1 MSLRTI
7 RAALAGGLAAGALAF
22 AAAAP
27 AASALP
33 VNYNAIAAGQAILN
47 GPNASPPGAN
57 DWSCTPSAAH
67 PRPVVLVHATGVN
80 MGLNWNALSP
90 LLKNNGYCV
99 FAFNYGMNS
108 MSLGGYVGGLGP
120 IAQSGQTMK
129 AFIDR
134 VLATTGSPKVDLVG
148 HSQGGML
155 LKYYISGL
163 GGGTKVNSAVA
174 MAPTIHGTTL
184 SGLTNIGEALRPIAG
199 WLTDGV
205 YAALN
210 GGAPAAREQAVTSD
224 FIKALNKLPDTTG
237 GAKLTV
243 ISTNYDSVVTPVSA
257 QAPIGP
263 DTRWIVLQRQCIL
276 DYVDH
281 VGMAFDSIALRNV
294 LNALDPST
302 ARSIQCKFITPFI
315 GG

>member
-1 MSLRTI
+1 MSIRTLR
-7 RAALAGGLAAGALAF
+7 RSLLGGLAASALAL
-22 AAAAP
+22 AAASP
-27 AASALP
+27 ASAALP
-33 VNYNAIAAGQAILN
+33 VHYNAIAAGQAILA

-57 DWSCTPSAAH
+57 DWSCKPSAAH

-99 FAFNYGMNS
+99 FAFNYGMTGA
-108 MSLGGYVGGLGP
+108 SLGGYIGGLGP
-120 IAQSGQTMK
+120 VTQSGQTMS
-129 AFIDR
+129 AFVDK
-134 VLATTGSPKVDLVG
+134 VLVATGSAKVDLVG

-155 LKYYISGL
+155 LKYFISGL
-163 GGGTKVNSAVA
+163 GGGPKVGTAVA

-184 SGLTNIGEALRPIAG
+184 SGLTNIGEALRPVAG
-199 WLTDGV
+199 WLVNGV

-210 GGAPAAREQAVTSD
+210 GAAAGARDQAVGSP
-224 FIKALNKLPDTTG
+224 FMNALNQLPDTSG

-243 ISTNYDSVVTPVSA
+243 ISTNYDAVVTPVSSQRPSGA
-257 QAPIGP
+257 G
-263 DTRWIVLQRQCIL
+263 TTWIVLQRQCGL
-276 DYVDH
+276 DFVDH

-294 LNALDPST
+294 LNSLDPST

>member
-1 MSLRTI
+1 MSRGTW
-7 RAALAGGLAAGALAF
+7 RAALAACLTAGSVAV
-22 AAAAP
+22 AAP
-27 AASALP
+27 AASAALP
-33 VNYNAIAAGQAILN
+33 VTYNAIAAGQALIA

-57 DWSCTPSAAH
+57 DWACTPTAAH

-99 FAFNYGMNS
+99 FAFNYGMTQL
-108 MSLGGYVGGLGP
+108 SLGGFIGGLGP
-120 IAQSGQTMK
+120 IPASGATMS

-134 VLATTGSPKVDLVG
+134 VLAATGAPKVDLVG
-148 HSQGGML
+148 HSQGGLL

-163 GGGTKVNSAVA
+163 GGGTKVGRAVA
-174 MAPTIHGTTL
+174 MAPTIHGSTL
-184 SGLTNIGEALRPIAG
+184 SGLTHIGDALRPIAG
-199 WLTDGV
+199 WLVDGV
-205 YAALN
+205 YAALA
-210 GGAPAAREQAVTSD
+210 GAAPGARDQAVTSE
-224 FIKALNKLPDTTG
+224 FMKAMNQLPDTAG

-243 ISTNYDSVVTPVSA
+243 ISTVYDAVVTPVSA
-257 QAPIGP
+257 QRPIGP
-263 DTRWIVLQRQCIL
+263 DTAWIVLQRQCVL
-276 DYVDH
+276 DFVDH

-302 ARSIQCKFITPFI
+302 ARSIRCKFITPFI

>member
-1 MSLRTI
+1 MFKRTF
-7 RAALAGGLAAGALAF
+7 RAVLAGGFAAGALAL
-22 AAAAP
+22 ASAAP
-27 AASALP
+27 ASAALP
-33 VNYNAIAAGQAILN
+33 VNYNAIAAGGALLA

-57 DWSCTPSAAH
+57 DWSCKPSAAH

-99 FAFNYGMNS
+99 FAFNYGMNNL
-108 MSLGGYVGGLGP
+108 SLGGFVGGLGP
-120 IAQSGQTMK
+120 IAASGQTMS
-129 AFIDR
+129 AFVDK
-134 VLATTGSPKVDLVG
+134 VLAATGTSKVDLVG

-155 LKYYISGL
+155 LKYYVSGL
-163 GGGTKVNSAVA
+163 GGGTKVGSAVA

-210 GGAPAAREQAVTSD
+210 GAAPGAREQAITSD
-224 FIKALNKLPDTTG
+224 FMKALNKLPDTTG

-243 ISTNYDSVVTPVSA
+243 ISTNYDSVVTPVSS

-263 DTRWIVLQRQCIL
+263 DTRWVVLQRQCGL
-276 DYVDH
+276 DFVDH